1 MKNTMTVKTLTA
13 LSIMMLT
20 QPLMAIYSVDSTDCY
35 TPTNVKAQTLNVSKF
50 NNVWQELNKNNKA
63 SQAHLE
69 SYIQTAL
76 DDNTGTLDVAK
87 FSSVWQKLNTDS
99 SVGQAHLSKYVGT
112 LLDNAS
118 KSQACTPAPLLC
130 DASLDVAK
138 FSTLW
143 NEVKVKNNNA
153 PHLSSAL
160 SSTLCSI

>member
-1 MKNTMTVKTLTA
+1 MTVKTLTA